1 MDIEIVKEDQY
12 VVIKPLGIE
21 LNDEITA
28 KIEKSIAGFY
38 GSEGRIN
45 FILDLLG
52 ISSISDSA
60 VKLFQKVQKI
70 CANESG
76 LFVLVNTND
85 DLIDEVSGKC
95 EEFILFLPSVEEA
108 IDGVFMNELENDFK
122 DEHEDEF
129 GGTGE
134 NDY

>member
-12 VVIKPLGIE
+12 VVFKPQGIE

-60 VKLFQKVQKI
+60 IKLFQKVQKI

-76 LFVLVNTND
+76 LFVLVNSND
-85 DLIDEVSGKC
+85 DLIDEVSSKC